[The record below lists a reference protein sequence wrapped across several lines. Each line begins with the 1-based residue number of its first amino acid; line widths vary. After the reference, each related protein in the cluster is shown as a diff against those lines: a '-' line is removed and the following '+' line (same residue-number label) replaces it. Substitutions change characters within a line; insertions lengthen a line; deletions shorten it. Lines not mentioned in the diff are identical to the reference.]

1 MLPVVVPIL
10 ASAIAGGLGYALGS
24 RRPVFT
30 FVDRGWTVRISPYGE
45 TWRWTAKREGREPGT
60 GIGETNVEALD
71 GARLWITALQL
82 KGVVDGAKQIVDAL
96 DDATADDSES
106 DDSEPND
113 RPAFPIPTPLP
124 VEPAPIPL
132 GGSLSSPARS
142 GAALAVPGFA
152 AALPRKRV
160 RGGGLEWRPA
170 TNEILLN
177 DLQDFV
183 AAAFRSG
190 TDPYSSDPLKVV
202 VEALQAA
209 LPGVDIAGYNPIL
222 NTAAGAQIS
231 LEEAADA
238 VAALQ
243 DQLHSPG
250 LGEEVPAFA
259 ADILH
264 EGIFDVE
271 QQQSVS
277 PFAFRGRKLFARS
290 VGGGYRA
297 AIVHDGATTY
307 TDEVVP
313 TVPDA
318 MQAGIEAVRKQDE
331 I

>member
-45 TWRWTAKREGREPGT
+45 RWRWTAKREGREPGT

-82 KGVVDGAKQIVDAL
+82 KGAVDGAKQLVDAV
-96 DDATADDSES
+96 DDATSE
-106 DDSEPND
+106 DTAPND
-113 RPAFPIPTPLP
+113 LPTLPVPTPLP
-124 VEPAPIPL
+124 VEPAPL
-132 GGSLSSPARS
+132 GGSLSGPARS

-183 AAAFRSG
+183 AAAFGSG
-190 TDPYSSDPLKVV
+190 ADPYSSDPLKVV

-243 DQLHSPG
+243 EQLHSPG
-250 LGEEVPAFA
+250 IGEEVPAFA

-277 PFAFRGRKLFARS
+277 PFAFRGRKLFARP
-290 VGGGYRA
+290 VAGGYRA
-297 AIVHDGATTY
+297 AIVHEGATTY